1 MKIDNSKLEL
11 AMANACINTN
21 ELSQKASINC
31 STLTRI
37 KNGKQ
42 VQPITVGKIAQ
53 ALNVQVIEIIEEL
66 ENQINK

>member
-1 MKIDNSKLEL
+1 MKINNSKLEL

-21 ELSQKASINC
+21 ELSQKSSINC

-42 VQPITVGKIAQ
+42 VQPATVGKIAQ
-53 ALNVQVIEIIEEL
+53 ALNVPIEDLIDFC
-66 ENQINK
+66 